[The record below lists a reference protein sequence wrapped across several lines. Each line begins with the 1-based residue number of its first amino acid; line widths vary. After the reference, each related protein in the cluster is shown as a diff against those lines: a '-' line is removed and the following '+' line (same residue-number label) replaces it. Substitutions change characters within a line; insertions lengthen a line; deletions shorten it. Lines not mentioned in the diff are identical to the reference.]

1 MSLES
6 YHDRATC
13 KESIEKL
20 MHEFIPNDVTP
31 KDFSDSL
38 ITDGTKVYVTTALQV
53 AWNGNQL
60 FPTVFKRYFKIIIF
74 LLNLI

>member
-1 MSLES
+1 MSQES

-38 ITDGTKVYVTTALQV
+38 ITDGTKVYVTTAL
-53 AWNGNQL
+53 
-60 FPTVFKRYFKIIIF
+60 TVFKRYFKIIIF